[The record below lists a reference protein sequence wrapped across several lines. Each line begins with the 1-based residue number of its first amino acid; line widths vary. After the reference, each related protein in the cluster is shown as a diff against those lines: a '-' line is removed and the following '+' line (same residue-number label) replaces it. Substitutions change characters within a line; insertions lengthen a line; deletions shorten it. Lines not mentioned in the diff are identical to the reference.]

1 MQQDTIQ
8 VIQKYQQ
15 VFMKGEQELK
25 NLQLQTQL
33 VVSEMTLFEVYS
45 LSILERF

>member
-1 MQQDTIQ
+1 
-8 VIQKYQQ
+8 
-15 VFMKGEQELK
+15 MKGQQELK

-45 LSILERF
+45 LSILERFQGFFDHISAGF